1 VRVLTHSCPGCC
13 ILELLRLLL
22 LVVVEAVV
30 GGLALATA
38 SVFLQVAFKA
48 LKEVAEDDGVEDG
61 LDGGDKEEE
70 DANRVGK
77 GMVLIE
83 TVCVR

>member
-1 VRVLTHSCPGCC
+1 
-13 ILELLRLLL
+13 LELRLLLL

-38 SVFLQVAFKA
+38 SVFLQVAFQA

-61 LDGGDKEEE
+61 LDGGDKEEK
-70 DANRVGK
+70 DANRLGK